1 MSSKHFISFCGPAGM
16 LCARAERH
24 RKNRRAAVTECQ
36 RTGRGLLNATSR
48 ICSEQAL
55 LCKEV
60 NNAEADD
67 ASYLRY
73 RLTFSGVCLKSPS
86 NWSLAHWKK
95 RQEKQ
100 IKRQTCL
107 VKWGV
112 FAVCKN
118 ALSDDRKA
126 VFMNNVIP
134 MLVPYF
140 GVRLKYFK
148 YLIIFHRHL

>member
-1 MSSKHFISFCGPAGM
+1 MPADWQ
-16 LCARAERH
+16 RTAERNFSH
-24 RKNRRAAVTECQ
+24 LFRASPVVE
-36 RTGRGLLNATSR
+36 RG
-48 ICSEQAL
+48 
-55 LCKEV
+55 
-60 NNAEADD
+60 NNAEAND
-67 ASYLRY
+67 ASYLRN
-73 RLTFSGVCLKSPS
+73 RLTFSGICLKSPS

-112 FAVCKN
+112 FTVCKN
-118 ALSDDRKA
+118 AFSDDIKA
-126 VFMNNVIP
+126 VFMKNVIP
-134 MLVPYF
+134 MLVPHF